1 LKPLPLAR
9 WSRRL
14 VLVVALL
21 LAQHAGALHALG
33 HLFDKSDAAPGHAA
47 HACCVVYQGLD
58 HAPTAASPV
67 AAQALAAPEGDF
79 PPVRITPRQFAAA
92 PYDSR
97 APPAAT

>member
-1 LKPLPLAR
+1 M
-9 WSRRL
+9 L
-14 VLVVALL
+14 VFALL

-33 HLFDKSDAAPGHAA
+33 HLFDKGDAAPGHAA

-58 HAPTAASPV
+58 HAPTGAVPRVARIAAT
-67 AAQALAAPEGDF
+67 PEVDF
-79 PPVRITPRQFAAA
+79 PQPRLTPRQFAAT